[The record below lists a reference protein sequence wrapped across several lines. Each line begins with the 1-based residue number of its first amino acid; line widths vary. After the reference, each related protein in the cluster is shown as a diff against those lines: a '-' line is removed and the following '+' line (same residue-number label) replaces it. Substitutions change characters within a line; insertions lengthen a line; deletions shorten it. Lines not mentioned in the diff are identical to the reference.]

1 MAAPLLLGSLILV
14 GNMVIQ
20 IVVMLLT
27 IRYLIRRMRLQ
38 PLEEGFAFQT
48 RSLVVV
54 VFVMFIGHLFQFAIW
69 AGLFV
74 YLGEF
79 SDYATAFY
87 HSGVNF
93 TSLGYGDIVMSQR
106 WRLLGPLEAANGVM
120 MFGLSAGAILSIMS
134 QMFSQFFKA
143 HREKQ
148 QAGSK

>member
-1 MAAPLLLGSLILV
+1 MTIPLLLGSLILV
-14 GNMVIQ
+14 GNMIIQ

-27 IRYLIRRMRLQ
+27 IRFLIRRMRLQ

-48 RSLVVV
+48 RSLIVV
-54 VFVMFIGHLFQFAIW
+54 VFVMFIGHLFQFSIW
-69 AGLFV
+69 AALFV

-79 SDYATAFY
+79 ADYATAFY

-93 TSLGYGDIVMSQR
+93 TSLGYGDIVMSEK

-134 QMFSQFFKA
+134 QMFSQFFQAQRKKLEA
-143 HREKQ
+143 EKQ
-148 QAGSK
+148 